1 MSPRLRG
8 RLLRLVLTLAG
19 LGILAVL
26 IDRVGIQA
34 IWTHIRRFG
43 PGFLFTVPLG
53 AVWMLAQA
61 LAWNRVQAVFH
72 PGLSTAWL
80 WRVKVTAESLN
91 TLLPTANLGGDAL
104 RAWLIRYRVPL
115 CKALPGVLVDKTFE
129 FAAGMLFMATGL
141 ITAVLFY
148 PLPRSLMAP
157 ALICLSLA
165 CLGIM
170 LLVAFQVLGIWR
182 VLIRLMGWL
191 PAARRFLERRSDR
204 IRRLDADLL
213 CFYRS
218 GTARMGTVLAL
229 HFLARLLGAVE
240 MLVILRA
247 LGLSVGFAAALFV
260 TAMVTV
266 ANTIFF
272 VFPGQWGIYEG
283 AGVLVLGLLGAG
295 AEIGLGMGL
304 IRRIRRLVFVLLGLV
319 FFALDRRPRLKA
331 DPGVT

>member
-1 MSPRLRG
+1 MSHPLRG
-8 RLLRLVLTLAG
+8 RILRLVLTLAG
-19 LGILAVL
+19 LAVLAVL
-26 IDRVGIQA
+26 IDRVGIAA

-43 PGFLFTVPLG
+43 PWFLFTVPLG
-53 AVWMLAQA
+53 AVWMLVQS

-72 PGLSTAWL
+72 PGLSTGWL
-80 WRVKVTAESLN
+80 WRVKVTAEALN

-104 RAWLIRYRVPL
+104 RAWLIRHRVSL
-115 CKALPGVLVDKTFE
+115 SKALPGVLVDKTFE
-129 FAAGMLFMATGL
+129 FAAGMIFMATGL

-148 PLPRSLMAP
+148 PLPRSLLAP
-157 ALICLSLA
+157 ALICLGLA

-182 VLIRLMGWL
+182 VLIRLFGWF
-191 PAARRFLERRSDR
+191 PTARRLLERRRDR
-204 IRRLDADLL
+204 IRQLDADLL
-213 CFYRS
+213 RFYRS
-218 GTARMGTVLAL
+218 GAVRISTVLAL

-272 VFPGQWGIYEG
+272 VFPGQWGVYEG

-295 AEIGLGMGL
+295 AEMGLGMGL
-304 IRRIRRLVFVLLGLV
+304 IRRIRRLVFVLLGLI
-319 FFALDRRPRLKA
+319 FFALDRRPRLEA